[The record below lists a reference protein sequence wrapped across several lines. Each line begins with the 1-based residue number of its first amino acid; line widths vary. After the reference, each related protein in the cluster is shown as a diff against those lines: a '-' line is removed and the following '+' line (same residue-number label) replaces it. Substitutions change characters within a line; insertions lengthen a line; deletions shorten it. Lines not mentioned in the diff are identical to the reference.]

1 MSRIFDSV
9 LEGNSYLSGDEC
21 DNIPIYEGYD
31 AETGGT
37 IACSEAIQDM
47 VSIYEA
53 INALAIADLVMEG
66 TNIEVYKKAWSS
78 NNKEAKKLFNEGIKL
93 FKKHE
98 FDKAKSKFTD
108 AKTLFNKLLSQVKG
122 LSDSSSFSNGLS
134 KAIPTVITIAGILA
148 GLVPPL
154 LPLTIAIA
162 TTSAL
167 ASTPFVT
174 NDMKNVK
181 AYRTLR
187 GFIKK
192 NESVGDMVKEKMKAL
207 NEKRAKKEIE
217 DNYNMKTEFNYFK
230 KLADDVLTYNI
241 EYCDTFIELCND
253 PEVKKLTESMEN
265 IELDDFD
272 DDNDD
277 EPIDVEESFT
287 IAEEGVKSAA
297 SNVFEKIKNAWQNFL
312 GRLRNF
318 FSNVKSVFDK
328 SHLNNRDFMQKYK
341 ASFEKIEKSGSL
353 DGFKM
358 KMYKYPGANEFYADS
373 LFGRVS
379 KHIDNAFNKAKT
391 IDNLQDVEKTKN
403 DIMDNIRADIVGK
416 SVSAEDF
423 KDSVTQKIRGEL
435 GEYKLSSTEI
445 FTELDTGA
453 NMTTVEKCRQ
463 AMESSFKTEMNL
475 LSKASHD
482 TTDTKRAEFE
492 ARKASIK
499 LSFFVQGQ
507 SIAITA
513 FNIWKQMV
521 AEKDHVFKL
530 YVIEALKYSN
540 KSIKKTDV
548 K

>member
-78 NNKEAKKLFNEGIKL
+78 NNKEAKKLFNKGIKL

-108 AKTLFNKLLSQVKG
+108 AKALFNKLLSQVKG
-122 LSDSSSFSNGLS
+122 LSDSSTVGTYAD
-134 KAIPTVITIAGILA
+134 AILTATMPV
-148 GLVPPL
+148 L
-154 LPLTIAIA
+154 LPLGLAI
-162 TTSAL
+162 SV

-174 NDMKNVK
+174 NDIKNNK
-181 AYRTLR
+181 AYRTLK
-187 GFIKK
+187 GFMKK
-192 NESVGDMVKEKMKAL
+192 NESVSDAVREKMKDL
-207 NEKRAKKEIE
+207 NEKRSKKNTR
-217 DNYNMKTEFNYFK
+217 DGYNVETELNGFK
-230 KLADDVLTYNI
+230 KCAVLILTYNI

-272 DDNDD
+272 DDNVD

-287 IAEEGVKSAA
+287 IAEEGVKNAA

-521 AEKDHVFKL
+521 AEKDHAFKL

-540 KSIKKTDV
+540 KSIKKN
-548 K
+548 